1 MTAGRPPAFESADE
15 LQVKIDL
22 YFKSLEYIDPETER
36 ERMDPATIT
45 GLALALGFCSRQ
57 SMYDYE
63 KKEKFTYTIKNAR
76 LRVENSYEQH
86 LFGKSAGGAIF
97 GLKNMGW
104 SDKQEIES
112 NVTVSGNPVIIFGD
126 TSKKDNEEE

>member
-1 MTAGRPPAFESADE
+1 MAHAGGRPPAFESPEE
-15 LQVKIDL
+15 LQSQIDL
-22 YFKSLEYIDPETER
+22 YFKSLQYIDPELGIPMMR
-36 ERMDPATIT
+36 PATIT

-76 LRVENSYEQH
+76 LRVENSYEEH
-86 LFGKSAGGAIF
+86 LFTKSATGAIF

-112 NVTVSGNPVIIFGD
+112 KVEMTGNPVISFGD
-126 TSKKDNEEE
+126 TSKRED